1 MEIAIPSPL
10 RSSDGQTTAI
20 RVCVL
25 LNSSFTFELSGEK
38 ARLREFYP
46 LK

>member
-10 RSSDGQTTAI
+10 GQLATQATAI

-25 LNSSFTFELSGEK
+25 LNFSFTFELSRVK
-38 ARLREFYP
+38 RLREFYP